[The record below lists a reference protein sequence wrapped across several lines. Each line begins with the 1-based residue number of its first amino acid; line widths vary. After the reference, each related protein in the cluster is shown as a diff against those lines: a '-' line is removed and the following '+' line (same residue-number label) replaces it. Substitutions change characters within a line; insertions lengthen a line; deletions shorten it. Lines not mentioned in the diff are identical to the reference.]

1 MNIWLDRP
9 AWFYSFTAWMHM
21 HCWYGDPSVVRDHIY
36 WRPIRQVQT
45 SSHLKTHRQGPL
57 AGKPMNYFVFRGWE
71 TPELLSDNHLEEES
85 EGSLDTDGDFI
96 FRALSIKSL
105 PPLPVN
111 SISIYTSTF
120 STTYG
125 SSSVRLT
132 WRPHPQ
138 QGNTKFAGKYRH
150 YFPTRCVYIWYV
162 TSAPAKY

>member
-105 PPLPVN
+105 ACLLYLLIQFL
-111 SISIYTSTF
+111 SIRLHLVQH
-120 STTYG
+120 
-125 SSSVRLT
+125 SSSVHCRSSVEHFFYLLS
-132 WRPHPQ
+132 
-138 QGNTKFAGKYRH
+138 NTRDASAGY
-150 YFPTRCVYIWYV
+150 
-162 TSAPAKY
+162 S